1 MDRQVWQT
9 IGEAPI
15 MPFEESG
22 SVWASRW
29 LFVRTSA
36 RPSLIPRGRY
46 PLGGLKQY
54 SSKFHARHA
63 QNCDSLDF
71 NGCRGAE
78 SLGR

>member
-29 LFVRTSA
+29 LICENLCPAIAYSA
-36 RPSLIPRGRY
+36 GPV
-46 PLGGLKQY
+46 
-54 SSKFHARHA
+54 
-63 QNCDSLDF
+63 
-71 NGCRGAE
+71 
-78 SLGR
+78 SLGSETVNFMPGTLRIVTRWILMVAMILSH